1 MTEVSITLQ
10 KMQAY
15 KMVKLHSLDRIAL
28 MLSYQNETLADCP
41 FAPIRFTS

>member
-15 KMVKLHSLDRIAL
+15 KMVKLHSLERIVFNA
-28 MLSYQNETLADCP
+28 
-41 FAPIRFTS
+41 

>member
-28 MLSYQNETLADCP
+28 MLSYQNETLAAFP
-41 FAPIRFTS
+41 FTPISFTS